1 LTLCSVSPPTSR
13 PTTFPY
19 ATLFRSESESQ
30 EALPESSGWYA
41 DSRLQGRGQF
51 PGVLRQQH
59 LLHSWQTGR
68 RFEATGYGKQ
78 RMCLPELLHPIHS
91 VVPPY
96 LDAILTR
103 RSRRNFLDNGF
114 LVGNGSVVILI
125 RFLFYCV
132 LCVLFIPGGT
142 VYGLN
147 GFIVAV
153 CGSHILIR

>member
-78 RMCLPELLHPIHS
+78 RMCLPERSEEHTSELQSRFELVCRLL
-91 VVPPY
+91 
-96 LDAILTR
+96 
-103 RSRRNFLDNGF
+103 
-114 LVGNGSVVILI
+114 LVKE
-125 RFLFYCV
+125 
-132 LCVLFIPGGT
+132 
-142 VYGLN
+142 
-147 GFIVAV
+147 
-153 CGSHILIR
+153 